1 MGSSS
6 SCCGS
11 VALSE
16 FIPDSF
22 GSPYELFAE
31 GKMIEAIP
39 LFQKEI
45 EENLNQDIEIEGLGN
60 WMLAQGYY

>member
-6 SCCGS
+6 CCCEN

-16 FIPDSF
+16 FIPDCK
-22 GSPYELFAE
+22 SPYELFAE

-45 EENLNQDIEIEGLGN
+45 EQSLNQDIEIEGLANLG
-60 WMLAQGYY
+60 LA